1 MSWTSNDET
10 FDGPKREESARVW
23 AEILDAIV
31 LAFHEEERELLGAGM
46 YELALIFLNL
56 FFAADFVKCM
66 FRIHVNLLIGG
77 AMSLHEL
84 QSRVN
89 AWMSQWKDG
98 YWTPHEN
105 LARLTEEVGELAR
118 EINHS
123 HGPKKKKE
131 GEGQGSIA
139 EELGDIVFVV
149 VALANSLDIDL
160 DAAMD
165 ATFAKYNV
173 RDKDRFERNV

>member
-1 MSWTSNDET
+1 
-10 FDGPKREESARVW
+10 
-23 AEILDAIV
+23 
-31 LAFHEEERELLGAGM
+31 
-46 YELALIFLNL
+46 
-56 FFAADFVKCM
+56 
-66 FRIHVNLLIGG
+66 
-77 AMSLHEL
+77 MSLHEL

-123 HGPKKKKE
+123 HGPKKKKK
-131 GEGQGSIA
+131 GEAEGSIA
-139 EELGDIVFVV
+139 EELGDIMFVV
-149 VALANSLDIDL
+149 VSLANSLDIDL

-173 RDKDRFERNV
+173 RDKERFERNE